1 MQAVAK
7 SKTEAAKMAIKDVE
21 GKIKA
26 GMTVVKPEDYDR
38 LVNQAMKKWLHSVHQ
53 TWRCA
58 NRCAVG

>member
-26 GMTVVKPEDYDR
+26 GMTVVNRR
-38 LVNQAMKKWLHSVHQ
+38 L
-53 TWRCA
+53 
-58 NRCAVG
+58 